1 MKNANIKWVGEAGD
15 TNRVSIVG
23 DALNRT
29 LDLGDER
36 EISSLYG
43 AEIWQELDKEHLAA
57 GLIQESCGSG
67 YVEDGEVIANIDLI
81 VPCDFEDGEPVDWKV
96 LASREASEDELARVF

>member
-1 MKNANIKWVGEAGD
+1 MNAKDLRWSGCAGD

-57 GLIQESCGSG
+57 GFIQESCDSG
-67 YVEDGEVIANIDLI
+67 YVEDGEVIANVDLI
-81 VPCDFEDGEPVDWKV
+81 VPCEFEDGEPVDWKV
-96 LASREASEDELARVF
+96 FASREASEDELARVF